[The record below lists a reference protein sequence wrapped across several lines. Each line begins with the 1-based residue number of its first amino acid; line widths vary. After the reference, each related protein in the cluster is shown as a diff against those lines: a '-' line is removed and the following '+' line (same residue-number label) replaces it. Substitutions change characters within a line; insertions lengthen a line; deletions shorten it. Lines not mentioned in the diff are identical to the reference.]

1 MLIITISNCVLIVTA
16 FFIDDM
22 NILDIFTLLDT
33 VYLIFYSLECII
45 KIIALGIKPYFKEG
59 WYILI

>member
-22 NILDIFTLLDT
+22 KILDIFTLLDT
-33 VYLIFYSLECII
+33 VYLIFYGVECIV
-45 KIIALGIKPYFKEG
+45 KIIALGIKPYF
-59 WYILI
+59 